1 MRKPVK
7 ERATSGRGPVC
18 FITGGA
24 SGIGAAS
31 VKAFADAGYRVA
43 FGDLQVDK
51 GKALEKEIGREA
63 FFQRLDVSSEEDFAA
78 SVQAVLGRWNRLDCL
93 VNNAAVAGVL
103 GPIAEIPLDE
113 YEYACGIIQ
122 RSVFL
127 GMREAARAMQA
138 QRSGSIVNIASISGL
153 TGGYGPHVYSACKA
167 AVIALTKSVALELAE
182 SGIRVNAI
190 CPGAIETPIHTGVAD
205 ERWVERMAR
214 IRPGQKDYQAFDRMG
229 LPHEIAAAVLW
240 LAGDSAS
247 YVTGQ
252 AIAVDGGLTAGKPWR
267 LQPSFQREFHRAKK
281 R

>member
-78 SVQAVLGRWNRLDCL
+78 SVQAVLGRWGRLDCL
-93 VNNAAVAGVL
+93 VNNAAIAGVL
-103 GPIAEIPLDE
+103 GPIADIPLDE

-182 SGIRVNAI
+182 SGIRVNAV
-190 CPGAIETPIHTGVAD
+190 CPGNVETPIHTGVTD
-205 ERWVERMAR
+205 GRWKERMAK
-214 IRPGQKDYQAFDRMG
+214 IRPARRDDQALERMG
-229 LPHEIAAAVLW
+229 QPEEIAAAVLW
-240 LAGDSAS
+240 LASDAAS
-247 YVTGQ
+247 YVTGH
-252 AIAVDGGLTAGKPWR
+252 ALT
-267 LQPSFQREFHRAKK
+267 
-281 R
+281 